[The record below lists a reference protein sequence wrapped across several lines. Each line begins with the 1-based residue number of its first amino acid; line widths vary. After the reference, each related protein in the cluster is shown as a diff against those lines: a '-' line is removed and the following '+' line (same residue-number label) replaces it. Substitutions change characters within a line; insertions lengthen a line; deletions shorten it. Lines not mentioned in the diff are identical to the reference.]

1 MLWGWCGPDDTYPI
15 RLPIKAFSFQL
26 ASSLLAVKVFP
37 MLYRVKLDVFEGP
50 LDLLLHLVKK
60 NEVDPSDIPVAII
73 TDQYLAYMELLQ
85 QLDLDIAG
93 EYLVMAATLLHLKS
107 RMLLPA
113 DENPEEDEGEDP
125 RAELAR
131 QLLEYQRFKEAADM
145 LARRDQLD
153 RDVFTRLP
161 VRDESETESDLIY
174 DASLGDLLDALQEV
188 LKRAAP
194 EVVHEV
200 ILEPVSLRE
209 RLVGILDTLRER
221 REMLFVEA
229 FPVGSS
235 RLHIL
240 TTFLALLEL
249 VRTRMVSVQQEER
262 FGPITMVLAVSTD
275 APMPE
280 SLEHL

>member
-1 MLWGWCGPDDTYPI
+1 
-15 RLPIKAFSFQL
+15 
-26 ASSLLAVKVFP
+26 

-60 NEVDPSDIPVAII
+60 NEVDPSNIPVAII

-107 RMLLPA
+107 RMLLPT
-113 DENPEEDEGEDP
+113 DENPEEEEGEDP

-131 QLLEYQRFKEAADM
+131 QLLEYQRFKEAAE
-145 LARRDQLD
+145 LLTLRDQLD
-153 RDVFTRLP
+153 RDVFSRSP
-161 VRDESETESDLIY
+161 VRDENETESDLIY
-174 DASLGDLLDALQEV
+174 DVSLGDLLDALQEV

-200 ILEPVSLRE
+200 MLEHISLRE
-209 RLVGILDTLRER
+209 RIVVILDTLRER
-221 REMLFVEA
+221 SSMFFSEM
-229 FPVGSS
+229 FPLNST
-235 RLHIL
+235 RLQIL
-240 TTFLALLEL
+240 TTFLAVLEL
-249 VRTRMVSVQQEER
+249 VRTRMVSIQQEER
-262 FGPITMVLAVSTD
+262 FGPISMTLAVSAD
-275 APMPE
+275 APLPE

>member
-1 MLWGWCGPDDTYPI
+1 
-15 RLPIKAFSFQL
+15 
-26 ASSLLAVKVFP
+26 

-85 QLDLDIAG
+85 ELDLDIAG

-107 RMLLPA
+107 RMLLPVE
-113 DENPEEDEGEDP
+113 ENPEDDEGEDP

-131 QLLEYQRFKEAADM
+131 QLLEYQRFKEAAEI

-153 RDVFTRLP
+153 RDVFVRTP
-161 VRDESETESDLIY
+161 MRDETEIEVDVVY
-174 DASLGDLLDALQEV
+174 DVTLGDLLDALQDV

-200 ILEPVSLRE
+200 ILEHISLRE
-209 RLVGILDTLRER
+209 RIVSILDTLRER
-221 REMLFVEA
+221 SEMFFTEA
-229 FPVGSS
+229 FPANCT
-235 RLHIL
+235 RLQIL

-262 FGPITMVLAVSTD
+262 FGPITMALAVSSD
-275 APMPE
+275 APLPE